1 MARQISISDTAY
13 TLLLKVKGSG
23 SFSDAIISLFNRNG
37 QGSQKKELMK
47 YFGMWKTKETG
58 VEYTRR
64 MRSGWE
70 KRTRGIYGRSNV

>member
-47 YFGMWKTKETG
+47 YFGMWKDWKGAEA
-58 VEYTRR
+58 
-64 MRSGWE
+64 WE
-70 KRTRGIYGRSNV
+70 KQILEERHKNTGRKINW